1 MCSLEADGTSKLEL
15 VGTRSET
22 PISSLPFSFFMLC
35 LGFFFFFLLP
45 TVDTRLGGKH
55 VVPWHRLV
63 NS

>member
-35 LGFFFFFLLP
+35 LGFFFFSSFPLWI
-45 TVDTRLGGKH
+45 LGLEESTWYHGIG
-55 VVPWHRLV
+55 W
-63 NS
+63 